1 MKHLSIILILFI
13 LVFITSC
20 TNKPNNDSLIINTLE
35 DGEIFTSTQK
45 YQILCWVIK
54 KHENYSKNYYK
65 CQAGKKTKGWGFTN
79 VKNVRDIHHADEIFK
94 GIIEELYIKVNKDYP
109 TLTYL
114 QKAVIV
120 SLYYNTGD
128 ITAIKNSNFIKFLVD
143 NDIEKSIDSFQKWNK
158 VKVIIKGRKRYIVS
172 NGLVNRRS
180 YEAKLLD
187 GSFDMND
194 YDNLKK
200 EMQTIY
206 LKSKSV

>member
-1 MKHLSIILILFI
+1 MKKLSIILILFI

-20 TNKPNNDSLIINTLE
+20 SNKPIKDNLNTLE

-54 KHENYSKNYYK
+54 KHENYTKNYYK

-128 ITAIKNSNFIKFLVD
+128 VTAIKNSNFIKFLVD

-187 GSFDMND
+187 GSFNMTD

-200 EMQTIY
+200 EMEKIY

>member
-1 MKHLSIILILFI
+1 MKKLSIILILFI

-20 TNKPNNDSLIINTLE
+20 SNKPIKDNLNTLE

-54 KHENYSKNYYK
+54 KHENYTKNYYK

-79 VKNVRDIHHADEIFK
+79 VKNVRNIHHADEIFK

-128 ITAIKNSNFIKFLVD
+128 VTAIKNSNFIKFLVD

-187 GSFDMND
+187 GSFNMTD

-200 EMQTIY
+200 EMEKIY